1 MGERNIKK
9 NKEKKVV
16 EWQRTNQLNLPFV
29 GKFASIVNAF
39 MQPTEKKKK
48 NSRMTERESD

>member
-16 EWQRTNQLNLPFV
+16 EWQRTNQLNLPFL

-39 MQPTEKKKK
+39 MQPTEKEKK
-48 NSRMTERESD
+48 NRRMTERESD

>member
-48 NSRMTERESD
+48 NSRKRERE